1 MTRITILLLVA
12 AAATTGCLRKE
23 TTHTLY
29 LTPDGSVRWVI
40 DEANVYSDDEDEGK
54 RFEEEQ
60 AYIGPALLGAHRVA
74 EGLQAIGPDGL
85 VRTTV
90 IRDERPFHVI
100 TDAPYTQIERA
111 LDRLFAEAGIKA
123 SVSRESADE
132 RERLRIRLDFT
143 QEVAERD
150 TPVLSLM
157 EDFENLRFALT
168 SGQFVPGGG
177 FDVQDRR
184 FARISREWRAQV
196 AQAMEERTA
205 IDLVLSWESAQ

>member
-12 AAATTGCLRKE
+12 AAATTGCLRQE

-29 LTPDGSVRWVI
+29 LSPDGSVRWVV
-40 DEANVYSDDEDEGK
+40 DEANVYSDEEDEGK
-54 RFEEEQ
+54 RFEQEQ

-74 EGLQAIGPDGL
+74 RGLQAIGPDGL

-100 TDAPYTQIERA
+100 TDAPYTRIDRA

-123 SVSRESADE
+123 TVSLESADD
-132 RERLRIRLDFT
+132 RERLRIRLDFS

-150 TPVLSLM
+150 TPVLSLV

-168 SGQFVPGGG
+168 SGEIVAGGG

-184 FARISREWRAQV
+184 VARISREWS
-196 AQAMEERTA
+196 AQAAKALEERTQ
-205 IDLVLSWESAQ
+205 IELVLAWERAR